1 MWRFSPSALLCVEQ
15 FKPEVVLLDIGL
27 PEMDGYEVSRRIRS
41 MPGQQDT
48 LLIAHSGYGEED
60 HLQRATQAGFDHHL
74 IKPAD
79 LSQLSALVALC
90 RERRI
95 R

>member
-41 MPGQQDT
+41 MPDQQDT

>member
-1 MWRFSPSALLCVEQ
+1 MRPVHASLCKQ
-15 FKPEVVLLDIGL
+15 FKPEVVLLDIGP
-27 PEMDGYEVSRRIRS
+27 PEMDGYEVARRIRS
-41 MPGQQDT
+41 MPERHDT
-48 LLIAHSGYGEED
+48 LLIAHSGYGEEE
-60 HLQRATQAGFDHHL
+60 HLQRATQAGFDHPL

-79 LSQLSALVALC
+79 RSQLNALAALC